1 LQTQNSEPRILRIS
15 IFNKLLVL
23 KLCVFKLF
31 AILFFGFIE
40 VSTAYAQIQDGYEY
54 RAGEYSW
61 RDSESEACQDPLS
74 KGFIRDVAVIDNI
87 EIVDHQICKYYFHII
102 DIESGIPFYAYG
114 WLQLGRRCK
123 LDWALTL
130 QGCTKPPPP
139 PFCPAQSGASTG
151 KPILPATGE
160 KIKLQSDFTDSA
172 PHSLDFT
179 RTYRTAWGDVTP
191 ASGMGSHWNHRFGIQ
206 LVSNGTTGLSK
217 TLQLPDGSQRRF
229 TRTSTTLPW
238 VNTDGTDQ
246 LVENATGHL
255 FTSAQNDDKWQFNAL
270 GKPVTLTQRNGWAY
284 ALAYNANN
292 QLATVT
298 NKFGRQLVLSY
309 GASGTSGAN
318 TGLLTGVVT
327 PDGQSISYNY
337 NSSLGMI
344 YAGYGSVSTP
354 NTTSIQYLYEN
365 PSFPKA
371 LTGMIDE
378 NGVRSAT
385 YAYDAQG
392 RAVSSE
398 LAGGADRY
406 QVSYGTA
413 TAAGALN
420 TSATITDPL
429 GTARNYTYSN
439 TAGSLAVTGANVTS
453 NGQMPGADAASRVQ
467 NASGLIDSETDY
479 LGVQTTNTWDT
490 TRKLP
495 LTTTRAAGRP
505 ESQTTNT
512 TWHPTLRLP
521 TSVIETG
528 RTTNYTYDTV
538 GNRLTQS
545 IVDTVTNTAKTTAW
559 TYNAQGLVATET
571 APNGG
576 VTTTTYDTA
585 GNPASVKN
593 ALNQTTSYL
602 YDAAGRVT
610 KETAPNGL
618 VSTYTYDSKGRLLTL
633 NRGGLVSSYTY
644 TPTGQLA
651 TSTQPNGM
659 QTSYTYDSA
668 QRLTGWADNRGAS
681 GSYTLDAI
689 GNRTHESIKN
699 STGQTAWQTVRSI
712 NSVNRVTS
720 ETVGANLSNSMA
732 YNANGDLVQ
741 ETNGLSQSTTY
752 GLDGL
757 KRLAAITNAQN
768 ASAQISYDKLDSV
781 VAASDFKGMV
791 TSYDRDAQGNAK
803 QTHSDDSG
811 LQTAQYDA
819 LGLPTSLTDALGQ
832 ATSIQRDLLG
842 RPTLI
847 TFADDA
853 NTATGKTTTITYSTA
868 GYASVITD
876 PAAKTTYIRDTLG
889 RVTRKTQ
896 LLVSGANSVVNTT
909 YVPAGTAGAGQINSM
924 SYPNGGVLSY
934 VYSPTGQLSALN
946 WAATTTAAALPLVS
960 NITWS
965 PLGQPLTWNWDFG
978 DAPGTTIALGTAT
991 VPTTQTAARTFDT
1004 AGRMTANEFASYT
1017 YDAAGRISQITK
1029 SLTKP
1034 TLATNGTV
1042 ATGSAVTQVPVTFNV
1057 TYDSVGRITAFT
1069 QAGTATVS
1077 TPVSS
1082 ITFTY
1087 DANGNRQTSVQATT
1101 TLVKTGGTTTVPIL
1115 TPSTQTTTKTYQ
1127 IAPAGNKLLGF
1138 TQTMTQTGGATSNA
1152 TVNYTYDANGSL
1164 LNDGLRHYAYDSEG
1178 RLAAASLGWA
1188 SSVTTDDSI
1197 TKYAHNALA
1206 QRVFKTAPLYA
1217 VTNPE
1222 PTATPEL
1229 LALFTTFFESL
1240 WSPATNPDGTTVQK
1254 AGMSYVYDEDG
1265 TLIADTL
1272 TGGATTTWG
1281 QSARYIYFPTAS
1293 GPMPVAAIYGTKHYA
1308 IQSDHL
1314 NTPRRLVQS
1323 DGQVA
1328 WQWSYSAF
1336 GDEKPTVA
1344 KTRFANADLNQSFGS
1359 TTVPAVTFNLR
1370 YPGQYFDQE
1379 SGLHYNGHRSYD
1391 GKTGRYSQSDPIGL
1405 QGGWNGYSYAEAN
1418 PVSFTD
1424 PTGLVTWKGWAR
1436 SIGMGAFQREEYI
1449 LTSDCA
1455 CGLEIKVK
1463 INAYYYG
1470 KGVGA
1475 IAQKW
1480 YASLSDENKCPDAN
1494 VFRGPAYSYSA
1505 AAAATWGFG
1514 YSRTRIG
1521 GAESAGWDVIQG
1533 LGASVGVSTGF
1544 SEVEVLS
1551 VKKCDDCT
1559 K

>member
-1 LQTQNSEPRILRIS
+1 MCPHTCYLCLRS
-15 IFNKLLVL
+15 I
-23 KLCVFKLF
+23 
-31 AILFFGFIE
+31 
-40 VSTAYAQIQDGYEY
+40 
-54 RAGEYSW
+54 
-61 RDSESEACQDPLS
+61 
-74 KGFIRDVAVIDNI
+74 
-87 EIVDHQICKYYFHII
+87 H
-102 DIESGIPFYAYG
+102 
-114 WLQLGRRCK
+114 
-123 LDWALTL
+123 
-130 QGCTKPPPP
+130 
-139 PFCPAQSGASTG
+139 
-151 KPILPATGE
+151 
-160 KIKLQSDFTDSA
+160 
-172 PHSLDFT
+172 
-179 RTYRTAWGDVTP
+179 TAWGDVTP

-217 TLQLPDGSQRRF
+217 TLQMPDGSQRRF

-246 LVENATGHL
+246 LAENAAGFL
-255 FTSAQNDDKWQFNAL
+255 FTSAQNDDVWQFNAL
-270 GKPVTLTQRNGWAY
+270 GKPITLTQRNGWAY
-284 ALAYNANN
+284 QLAYNASN

-298 NKFGRQLVLSY
+298 NKFGRQLVLTY
-309 GASGTSGAN
+309 GTSGAN
-318 TGLLTGVVT
+318 TGLLTGITT
-327 PDGQSISYNY
+327 PDGQVISYNY
-337 NSSLGMI
+337 NSALSLI
-344 YAGYGSVSTP
+344 YAGYGSVIAP
-354 NTTSIQYLYEN
+354 NSTSIQYLYEN
-365 PSFPKA
+365 PSYPKA
-371 LTGMIDE
+371 LTGMVDE
-378 NGVRSAT
+378 TGTRSAT

-398 LAGGADRY
+398 LAGGADKY
-406 QVSYGTA
+406 QVSYGTS

-453 NGQMPGADAASRVQ
+453 NGQMPGSDAASRVQ
-467 NASGLIDSETDY
+467 NAQGLITSETDH

-495 LTTTRAAGRP
+495 LSTTRAAGRP
-505 ESQTTNT
+505 EAQTTNT

-521 TSVIETG
+521 SSVIETG

-538 GNRLTQS
+538 GNRLSQS
-545 IVDTVTNTAKTTAW
+545 IVDTVTNIAKTTAW
-559 TYNAQGLVATET
+559 TYNTNGLVATET

-576 VTTTTYDTA
+576 ITTYTYDTA
-585 GNPASVKN
+585 GNPATVKN

-602 YDAAGRVT
+602 YDGAGRVT

-618 VSTYTYDSKGRLLTL
+618 VSLYTYDAKGRLLTMT
-633 NRGGLVSSYTY
+633 RGGLVSSYTY

-659 QTSYTYDSA
+659 QTSYSYDSA

-681 GSYTLDAI
+681 GTYTLDAI
-689 GNRTHESIKN
+689 GNRTAEQVKN
-699 STGQTAWQTVRSI
+699 SAGAVAWQTVRSI

-720 ETVGANLSNSMA
+720 ETVGTAGSLVTNGMA
-732 YNANGDLVQ
+732 YNVNGDLVQ
-741 ETNGLSQSTTY
+741 DTNGLSQSTSY

-757 KRLAAITNAQN
+757 KRLVAITQASNAGQN
-768 ASAQISYDKLDSV
+768 ATAQMSYDKLDSV

-853 NTATGKTTTITYSTA
+853 NTATGKTTTITYSNA

-896 LLVSGANSVVNTT
+896 LLTSGANSVVNTT

-934 VYSPTGQLSALN
+934 VYSATGQLSGLN
-946 WAATTTAAALPLVS
+946 WATSTTAAALPLIS
-960 NITWS
+960 NIVWS

-978 DAPGTTIALGTAT
+978 DAASTTGTPT
-991 VPTTQTAARTFDT
+991 TTQTAARTFDT

-1017 YDAAGRISQITK
+1017 YDAAGRISQITQT
-1029 SLTKP
+1029 LTKP
-1034 TLATNGTV
+1034 TLAANGTV
-1042 ATGSAVTQVPVTFNV
+1042 TTGTATGSAVTQVPVTFNV
-1057 TYDSVGRITAFT
+1057 TYDPVGRITAFT
-1069 QAGTATVS
+1069 QSGTATVS

-1082 ITFTY
+1082 VTFTY
-1087 DANGNRQTSVQATT
+1087 DANGNRQTSTQATT
-1101 TLVKTGGTTTVPIL
+1101 TLSKTGGTTAVPIL
-1115 TPSTQTTTKTYQ
+1115 TPSTQTTTKTYT

-1138 TQTMTQTGGATSNA
+1138 SQTMTQTGGATSNA

-1164 LNDGLRHYAYDSEG
+1164 LNDGLRHYAYDAEG

-1188 SSVTTDDSI
+1188 SSATTDDSI
-1197 TKYAHNALA
+1197 TKYAHNAQA
-1206 QRVFKTAPLYA
+1206 QRVFKTAPLFA

-1254 AGMSYVYDEDG
+1254 AGMSYFYDEDG

-1281 QSARYIYFPTAS
+1281 QSARYIYLPTAS

-1328 WQWSYSAF
+1328 WQWAYSAF
-1336 GDEKPTVA
+1336 GDEQPTIA
-1344 KTRFANADLNQSFGS
+1344 KNRFANVALNQAFGS
-1359 TTVPAVTFNLR
+1359 TTVPSVTFNLR

-1379 SGLHYNGHRSYD
+1379 SNLHYNYHRSYSAT
-1391 GKTGRYSQSDPIGL
+1391 TGRYTQSDPIGL
-1405 QGGWNGYSYAEAN
+1405 DGGWN
-1418 PVSFTD
+1418 
-1424 PTGLVTWKGWAR
+1424 R
-1436 SIGMGAFQREEYI
+1436 
-1449 LTSDCA
+1449 
-1455 CGLEIKVK
+1455 
-1463 INAYYYG
+1463 
-1470 KGVGA
+1470 
-1475 IAQKW
+1475 
-1480 YASLSDENKCPDAN
+1480 
-1494 VFRGPAYSYSA
+1494 
-1505 AAAATWGFG
+1505 FG
-1514 YSRTRIG
+1514 YVEQNPLIFIDPLGQNTITGGAAIG
-1521 GAESAGWDVIQG
+1521 GAVAGPPGAIVGGLIGFGALVLIDKLCTPDDPCPPCKTISGKIVKVGTIAYRPLDKIPENEMQHGVYGSHHNIFVAGQTSRNSSQPCRCHWDKQKY
-1533 LGASVGVSTGF
+1533 
-1544 SEVEVLS
+1544 VL
-1551 VKKCDDCT
+1551 KPFQLTPDMIPIEPFAY
-1559 K
+1559 